1 MQLTVNGE
9 KQQVPDGLSVGGL
22 LAHLSVDREKVAV
35 EVDRQV
41 VPKAQYEEK
50 KLSSGAQVEIVQ
62 FVGGG

>member
-22 LAHLSVDREKVAV
+22 LNHLAVDREKVAV